1 NTYYPG
7 ALTAAAGATTITL
20 GTATGAGTPIAV
32 GDLVVVIQ
40 MQDAAIDSANTG
52 AYGNG
57 IAGDPASGWTGLN
70 SAGLYEYAVAT
81 SAVPL
86 VGGALTISSGLLNT
100 YTSAL
105 PTPLQGQRN
114 FQVIRVPQYVTATL
128 AGGLAAGA
136 FNGSTGG
143 VLVFD
148 VDGAL
153 NLNGAAVS
161 VSQEGF
167 RAGLG
172 RQLAGG
178 AGGTGT
184 DYVNLS
190 ANNFHAQKGEGVAGT
205 PQYVFDSRTGG
216 TVNNLVD
223 GYPNGS
229 TARGAPATAGGGGTD
244 PHPSANDQNTGGGGG
259 ANGGAGGMGGNS
271 WNTNQAVGGFG
282 GTAFPATAARV
293 TAGAGGGAGT
303 RNNAGAANASSGGNG
318 GAIVM
323 IRTGSVTG
331 TGTITTDGGTG
342 VVPLNDGG
350 GGGGAGGTVVVVT
363 QTGALGGLTVNARG
377 GAGSNAWPT
386 DAGGAPDYHGPGG
399 GGGGGVVLSTSVPAT
414 VDVNGGVNGTTTTS
428 QNAFGATPGALGS
441 QATITANQ
449 IPGAS
454 SGAECTP
461 DLALAKSHA
470 DPFVRGSSGTYTLTV
485 SNVGGSAT
493 SGTTT
498 ITDTL
503 PAGLTPTAASGTGWS
518 CGIAAQTV
526 TCTSTDVVGSNGSF
540 PAISITVNVGQAA
553 AASLTNTATV
563 SGGGEINTANDSAS
577 DVTNVVSRADIA
589 VAKIASSGSVTVGS
603 NVDFTITVTNNGPS
617 DATGV
622 QITDQLPAG
631 LTFVSA
637 TPSVGTYNS
646 ATGVWNIGALA
657 SAASATLTL
666 TATVTTTGSIT
677 NTATKTAETETD
689 PNLANDSA
697 SASIT
702 GQAADLTIAK
712 SHVGSFVRGSTG
724 SYSVTVSNIGSVAS
738 SGLVTVTDTLPA
750 GLTPSVASGTGW
762 SCGIAAQTVTC
773 TRSDALATAGAYPL
787 ITITVA
793 VGQAAATPRTN
804 TASVSGGGEINS
816 GNDSAS
822 DLTTVTSQAD
832 IAVAK
837 IVSSGSA
844 MVGSNIDFT
853 ITVTN
858 AGPSNASGVQVTDQ
872 LPAGLTFVSA
882 TPSAG
887 TYNSGTGVWN
897 IGAVASGASE
907 TLTITATVTTVGAHV
922 NTATKT
928 AENEADPNAG
938 NDSASATV
946 SGQAPD
952 LTILKSHVDP
962 FVRGTND
969 SYSLVVS
976 NIGPVSTS
984 GAVTVTDT
992 LPAGLTPS
1000 SASGTGWTCGVVAQ
1014 VVTCTRSDALAA
1026 SGSYPIITITV
1037 AITQAASSPLT
1048 NTASVSGG
1056 GEVNLANDS
1065 ASDVTTVTSRADMGV
1080 AKIASSGSVTVG
1092 SNVDFTITA
1101 TNAGP
1106 SNASGVQ
1113 VTDLLPPGLT
1123 FVSATPSVG
1132 TYNSGT
1138 GLWNIGGLASGGSA
1152 TLTITATVTT
1162 TGALTNTATKTAENE
1177 TDPNGANN
1185 TASASINGLAPDLTI
1200 AKTHVDPFVRG
1211 TGGGY
1216 NLTVSNVG
1224 PVSSSGLV
1232 TVSDVLPAGLTP
1244 SSASGTGW
1252 TCGIVAQ
1259 VVTCTRSDALAA
1271 AGSYPAITITV
1282 AVQQSAAGSVTNN
1295 ATVAGGGEVN
1305 AANDSASDP
1314 TTVTSR
1320 ADVGVT
1326 KTASNPTV
1334 IVGSPVTYTVTAFN
1348 AGPSDATGVLVT
1360 DLLPAGLTFVSASPS
1375 SGTYDSVTGV
1385 WTIGSL
1391 PSATSATLTLFATVT
1406 GTGTITNGATKS
1418 AENEIDPNLGNNAV
1432 SAAIVGQAAPG
1443 LPGPPN
1449 GGMAPAPN
1457 QPDAPRSS
1465 LIIGAGLIGFFGLLF
1480 LRRRSQRVA
1489 MAGALLAFA
1498 TLTTIV
1504 APAGAPLSAAP
1515 AANLVAAR
1523 PSDIELFGKP
1533 ISTVKPQ
1540 LGAIATA
1547 FQPATGPIVPY
1558 RIRIPALGIDTVV
1571 ESVGV
1576 TASGLMDVPSNIWDA
1591 GWLETGAKPGAAGQ
1605 AIIDGHLDSVRGSAV
1620 FSDLHRLQPGD
1631 RIYVSDAAG
1640 HEATFSVTALQVEP
1654 LDGFPT
1660 LRVFG
1665 PAKGRLL
1672 NLITCAGH
1680 FDPVRRTYDHRLVVS
1695 ATLV

>member
-1 NTYYPG
+1 MAHPGHRGGIRVLLLGAAMVAFVIPPASVEAAGTCATPGRDGTATLNSVINTYYPG

-114 FQVIRVPQYVTATL
+114 CQVLRVPQYVAATL

-153 NLNGAAVS
+153 SLNGAAVS

-229 TARGAPATAGGGGTD
+229 TARGAPAAAGGG
-244 PHPSANDQNTGGGGG
+244 
-259 ANGGAGGMGGNS
+259 
-271 WNTNQAVGGFG
+271 
-282 GTAFPATAARV
+282 
-293 TAGAGGGAGT
+293 
-303 RNNAGAANASSGGNG
+303 
-318 GAIVM
+318 
-323 IRTGSVTG
+323 
-331 TGTITTDGGTG
+331 
-342 VVPLNDGG
+342 VPLNDGG

-414 VDVNGGVNGTTTTS
+414 VNVNGGVNGTTTTS

-461 DLALAKSHA
+461 DLTLAKSHA
-470 DPFVRGSSGTYTLTV
+470 DPFVRGSSGTYILTV

-498 ITDTL
+498 VTDTL
-503 PAGLTPTAASGTGWS
+503 PAGLMPTAASGTGWS

-540 PAISITVNVGQAA
+540 PAISIAVNVGQAA

-577 DVTNVVSRADIA
+577 DGTNVVSRADIA

-631 LTFVSA
+631 LTLVSA

-657 SAASATLTL
+657 SAGSATLTL

-762 SCGIAAQTVTC
+762 TCGIAAQTVTC
-773 TRSDALATAGAYPL
+773 TRSDALAAAGSYPV

-804 TASVSGGGEINS
+804 TASASGGGETNT
-816 GNDSAS
+816 GNASAS

-858 AGPSNASGVQVTDQ
+858 AGPSNATGVQVTDQ

-882 TPSAG
+882 TPRAG

-897 IGAVASGASE
+897 IGAVAGGASE

-952 LTILKSHVDP
+952 LTILKSHVYP

-969 SYSLVVS
+969 SYSVVVS

-1000 SASGTGWTCGVVAQ
+1000 GASGTGWTCGVVAQ
-1014 VVTCTRSDALAA
+1014 VVTCTRLDALA
-1026 SGSYPIITITV
+1026 SGSYPII
-1037 AITQAASSPLT
+1037 
-1048 NTASVSGG
+1048 
-1056 GEVNLANDS
+1056 
-1065 ASDVTTVTSRADMGV
+1065 
-1080 AKIASSGSVTVG
+1080 
-1092 SNVDFTITA
+1092 
-1101 TNAGP
+1101 
-1106 SNASGVQ
+1106 
-1113 VTDLLPPGLT
+1113 
-1123 FVSATPSVG
+1123 
-1132 TYNSGT
+1132 
-1138 GLWNIGGLASGGSA
+1138 
-1152 TLTITATVTT
+1152 
-1162 TGALTNTATKTAENE
+1162 
-1177 TDPNGANN
+1177 
-1185 TASASINGLAPDLTI
+1185 
-1200 AKTHVDPFVRG
+1200 
-1211 TGGGY
+1211 
-1216 NLTVSNVG
+1216 
-1224 PVSSSGLV
+1224 
-1232 TVSDVLPAGLTP
+1232 
-1244 SSASGTGW
+1244 
-1252 TCGIVAQ
+1252 
-1259 VVTCTRSDALAA
+1259 
-1271 AGSYPAITITV
+1271 
-1282 AVQQSAAGSVTNN
+1282 
-1295 ATVAGGGEVN
+1295 
-1305 AANDSASDP
+1305 
-1314 TTVTSR
+1314 
-1320 ADVGVT
+1320 
-1326 KTASNPTV
+1326 
-1334 IVGSPVTYTVTAFN
+1334 
-1348 AGPSDATGVLVT
+1348 
-1360 DLLPAGLTFVSASPS
+1360 
-1375 SGTYDSVTGV
+1375 
-1385 WTIGSL
+1385 
-1391 PSATSATLTLFATVT
+1391 
-1406 GTGTITNGATKS
+1406 
-1418 AENEIDPNLGNNAV
+1418 
-1432 SAAIVGQAAPG
+1432 
-1443 LPGPPN
+1443 
-1449 GGMAPAPN
+1449 
-1457 QPDAPRSS
+1457 
-1465 LIIGAGLIGFFGLLF
+1465 
-1480 LRRRSQRVA
+1480 
-1489 MAGALLAFA
+1489 
-1498 TLTTIV
+1498 
-1504 APAGAPLSAAP
+1504 
-1515 AANLVAAR
+1515 
-1523 PSDIELFGKP
+1523 
-1533 ISTVKPQ
+1533 
-1540 LGAIATA
+1540 
-1547 FQPATGPIVPY
+1547 
-1558 RIRIPALGIDTVV
+1558 
-1571 ESVGV
+1571 
-1576 TASGLMDVPSNIWDA
+1576 
-1591 GWLETGAKPGAAGQ
+1591 
-1605 AIIDGHLDSVRGSAV
+1605 
-1620 FSDLHRLQPGD
+1620 
-1631 RIYVSDAAG
+1631 
-1640 HEATFSVTALQVEP
+1640 
-1654 LDGFPT
+1654 
-1660 LRVFG
+1660 
-1665 PAKGRLL
+1665 
-1672 NLITCAGH
+1672 
-1680 FDPVRRTYDHRLVVS
+1680 
-1695 ATLV
+1695 